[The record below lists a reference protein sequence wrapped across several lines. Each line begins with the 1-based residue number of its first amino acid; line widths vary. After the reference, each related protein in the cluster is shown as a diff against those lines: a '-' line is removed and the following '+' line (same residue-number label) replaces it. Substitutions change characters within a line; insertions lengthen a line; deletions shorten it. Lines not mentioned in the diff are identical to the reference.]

1 MSIFICRISSDIMLG
16 GSMKKPVYIRCPR
29 CELNYIEKKEKLC
42 SVCKAELSA
51 KKDEYTSDLDL
62 ELCPIC
68 KTNYISPDEIMCST
82 CLKEHQ
88 TEDGELNSDWEDYL
102 NRDEDEIVDEDE
114 ETGDMASVTE
124 LGDNDMLDDEIDTDI
139 GFDETLDDDI
149 DIDEDF
155 DDEEEE
161 DEEDDDFDDDLDD
174 DDDDEDDDL
183 DDDDDD
189 F

>member
-1 MSIFICRISSDIMLG
+1 MR
-16 GSMKKPVYIRCPR
+16 KPVYIRCPR
-29 CELNYIEKKEKLC
+29 CELNYIEKKDKLC

-88 TEDGELNSDWEDYL
+88 TEDGELSSDWEDYL
-102 NRDEDEIVDEDE
+102 NRDEDEVVDEDE

-124 LGDNDMLDDEIDTDI
+124 LGDSDMLDDSLDEEID
-139 GFDETLDDDI
+139 L
-149 DIDEDF
+149 DEDF

-161 DEEDDDFDDDLDD
+161 EDDEDDF
-174 DDDDEDDDL
+174 DDDEDDDEEEEE
-183 DDDDDD
+183 DDEDDD